1 MGKLDGKVAYITGA
15 ARGQGRSH
23 AVLLAEEGADIIG
36 VDLCEDIDTCNYP
49 LASEEDLAET
59 VLLVEKTGRRMVGVK
74 ADVRSQDQF
83 RAALDEGLA
92 EFGRLDIVLANAGI
106 SNYQAAPY
114 TRSIESWDDTLDVCL
129 TGVWNTLQ
137 VTVPPMIEFD
147 HGGAIVITAST
158 AGTRVSTTNFDG
170 GFDAYTAAKHGIIG
184 LMRSYAGRLGRHNI
198 RVNTVH
204 PTTTETPLGRDE
216 RYMEWATTETELMS
230 SEFNHALPIM
240 SVDPID
246 ISNGVLYLVSD
257 MGRYVT
263 GQTLHVDGGNSTVAL
278 GGVPGTGPGG
288 VKVSIAVE
296 PPRLIS
302 RPGWLTESRRAGS
315 TSRGCRTRW

>member
-36 VDLCEDIDTCNYP
+36 VDICADIDTCNYP
-49 LASEEDLAET
+49 LGTEEDLAET

-74 ADVRSQDQF
+74 ADVRSQPELQ
-83 RAALDEGLA
+83 AALDEGLA
-92 EFGRLDIVLANAGI
+92 AFGRLDIVLANAGI
-106 SNYQAAPY
+106 SNYQRAPY
-114 TRSIESWDDTLDVCL
+114 ERSIESWNDTLDVCL

-137 VTVPPMIEFD
+137 VTVPPMID
-147 HGGAIVITAST
+147 ADRGGAIVITAST

-170 GFDAYTAAKHGIIG
+170 GYDSYTAAKHGLVG
-184 LMRSYAGRLGRHNI
+184 LMRSYAGRLSRHNI
-198 RVNTVH
+198 RVNTIH
-204 PTTTETPLGRDE
+204 PTTTETQLGRDD
-216 RYMEWATTETELMS
+216 RYIAWAMEEQELIA

-257 MGRYVT
+257 AGRYVT

-278 GGVPGTGPGG
+278 GGVAGTGPGG
-288 VKVSIAVE
+288 VQVSIAVE
-296 PPRLIS
+296 P
-302 RPGWLTESRRAGS
+302 RA
-315 TSRGCRTRW
+315 

>member
-1 MGKLDGKVAYITGA
+1 VKVAYITGA

-36 VDLCEDIDTCNYP
+36 VDICADIDTCNYP
-49 LASEEDLAET
+49 LGTEEDLAET

-74 ADVRSQDQF
+74 ADVRSQPELQ
-83 RAALDEGLA
+83 AALDEGLA
-92 EFGRLDIVLANAGI
+92 AFGRLDIVLANAGI
-106 SNYQAAPY
+106 SNYQRAPY
-114 TRSIESWDDTLDVCL
+114 ERSIESWNDTLDVCL

-137 VTVPPMIEFD
+137 VTVPPMID
-147 HGGAIVITAST
+147 ADRGGAIVITAST

-170 GFDAYTAAKHGIIG
+170 GYDSYTAAKHGLVG
-184 LMRSYAGRLGRHNI
+184 LMRSYAGRLSRHNI
-198 RVNTVH
+198 RVNTIH
-204 PTTTETPLGRDE
+204 PTTTETQLGRDD
-216 RYMEWATTETELMS
+216 RYIAWAMEEQELIA

-257 MGRYVT
+257 AGRYVT

-278 GGVPGTGPGG
+278 GGVAGTGPGG
-288 VKVSIAVE
+288 VQVSIAVE
-296 PPRLIS
+296 P
-302 RPGWLTESRRAGS
+302 RA
-315 TSRGCRTRW
+315 